1 MRINQPGSKFLSVYI
16 YVRIRIYTRAHTIRT
31 QQIEQIFNFPKQYGV
46 VVAWIPD
53 TRALMDRDLHD
64 GSAVYPS
71 VLSHI
76 GGSPSFLPVSR
87 SIAPFPKTETWPIS
101 TTVAPFYCLPRCPS
115 LSLVRE
121 IKHGGGKK
129 RSRRKKKKNSL
140 FEQLLTTIASS
151 RRLIVI
157 RNEGKQVPPRLLLDR
172 RELTRRDTCKR

>member
-71 VLSHI
+71 VLSRI

-101 TTVAPFYCLPRCPS
+101 TTVAPFYCLPRS
-115 LSLVRE
+115 LSLFLSFVRE
-121 IKHGGGKK
+121 IKHGGG
-129 RSRRKKKKNSL
+129 KKKNSL

>member
-16 YVRIRIYTRAHTIRT
+16 CVRIRIYTRAHTIRT

-71 VLSHI
+71 VLSRI

-101 TTVAPFYCLPRCPS
+101 TTVAPFYCLPRS
-115 LSLVRE
+115 LSLFLSFVRE
-121 IKHGGGKK
+121 IKHGGG
-129 RSRRKKKKNSL
+129 KKKNSL

>member
-71 VLSHI
+71 VLSRI

-129 RSRRKKKKNSL
+129 KEKEKKK
-140 FEQLLTTIASS
+140 EQLVRTAVNDNCFLSP
-151 RRLIVI
+151 VD
-157 RNEGKQVPPRLLLDR
+157 RN
-172 RELTRRDTCKR
+172 

>member
-71 VLSHI
+71 VLSRI

-115 LSLVRE
+115 LSFSRARNKTRRREKKEQKEKKEQLVRTAVNDNCFL
-121 IKHGGGKK
+121 
-129 RSRRKKKKNSL
+129 SP
-140 FEQLLTTIASS
+140 
-151 RRLIVI
+151 VD
-157 RNEGKQVPPRLLLDR
+157 RN
-172 RELTRRDTCKR
+172 

>member
-16 YVRIRIYTRAHTIRT
+16 CVRIRIYTRAHTIRT

-71 VLSHI
+71 VLSRI
-76 GGSPSFLPVSR
+76 GRSPSFLPVSR

-101 TTVAPFYCLPRCPS
+101 TTVAPFYCLPRS
-115 LSLVRE
+115 LSLFLSFVRE
-121 IKHGGGKK
+121 IKHGGG
-129 RSRRKKKKNSL
+129 KKKNSL